1 MTGPPPT
8 LQYLAEHSGL
18 THIEAFC
25 NAPGCGHNGKI
36 PIASLDPSKTL
47 DELRGKLR
55 CRACGSKNVH
65 PMPDWTGR
73 DAPGLA
79 KGWNVE
85 G

>member
-1 MTGPPPT
+1 MTAPT
-8 LQYLAEHSGL
+8 LQYLAEESGL
-18 THIEAFC
+18 SHIEAFC
-25 NAPGCGHNGKI
+25 NAPRCGHNWKI
-36 PIASLDPSKTL
+36 PIASLNQSLTL
-47 DELRGKLR
+47 NDLRGKLR
-55 CRACGSKNVH
+55 CRACGSTNVH